1 MEKEY
6 DNLRNE
12 IIQKI
17 ELINTLLTFTITTTV
32 AILTFA
38 LSRKN
43 EILYLMPFCII
54 IPMSIRIAYYRSTI
68 SKLSAYMIVF
78 LEKNLDGI
86 NWETRNALL
95 VIENSNNKKRTFNV
109 PTVLMHYDCMLL
121 SVICYIC
128 YFVEYIKSRDI
139 NLQTACILCLPFL
152 LVIWEIQISNR
163 INSLAKEKQEWIHR
177 WEILN
182 EEKILDTPH

>member
-17 ELINTLLTFTITTTV
+17 GLINTLLTFTITTTV

-38 LSRKN
+38 LSEN
-43 EILYLMPFCII
+43 NAFFCLMPFCII
-54 IPMSIRIAYYRSTI
+54 IPMSIRIAYYRSAI

-95 VIENSNNKKRTFNV
+95 IKENSNNKKRKFTV
-109 PTVLMHYDCMLL
+109 PTILQQYDGLLL
-121 SVICYIC
+121 SVICYGC
-128 YFVEYIKSRDI
+128 YFVKYIKGSDI
-139 NLQTACILCLPFL
+139 NLQTVGFLCLPFL

-163 INSLAKEKQEWIHR
+163 INSLAKEKQEWIQR
-177 WEILN
+177 WENLN
-182 EEKILDTPH
+182 KEKILDN